1 MANEKNL
8 IPANKRSLSE
18 ARENGRKGG
27 LKSGEARRKKKS
39 MKQAMNLLL
48 SLPVSDEYKEAI
60 ERYGLDEKDA
70 DNQMVIIISAFEKA
84 ASGNVDAMKFIAG
97 ITGSNSMSENDR
109 KKAKLSEKRL
119 KLQNDE
125 FEYKKKQDENNRW

>member
-8 IPANKRSLSE
+8 IPVTKRTKSE
-18 ARENGRKGG
+18 AREISKKGG